1 MNSIEALLSDTQKA
15 RSLRVPDLA
24 NKEDEVLG
32 VGNCDPK
39 TE

>member
-1 MNSIEALLSDTQKA
+1 MNSLEAFLSDIRKV
-15 RSLRVPDLA
+15 RSLRVPDQG

-32 VGNCDPK
+32 VGNCDPE